1 MASKNGEWY
10 PRDRDRFAGSN
21 QYAYQSQSSTLDK
34 IVQRILKKLSSA
46 NVKLELKKIPTKKN
60 PMDAPSRN
68 KAMQWSTLLEH
79 LTSFVR
85 EGSTER
91 ERGLTE

>member
-1 MASKNGEWY
+1 MANGTLVIAT
-10 PRDRDRFAGSN
+10 DSQVAISTLTNGH
-21 QYAYQSQSSTLDK
+21 SQSSTLDK

-68 KAMQWSTLLEH
+68 KAMQWSTLLDH

-85 EGSTER
+85 EGSAER